1 MRDIQIRKAENRDLI
16 SLQKIGKLTF
26 SETFSSDNLEENLRS
41 YLENAFSTEKVKSEL
56 SDKNSQFY
64 LAELDK
70 KIIGYLKV
78 NLGDSQT
85 EIKSKKSL
93 EIERIYVVKEFHGK
107 NAGQILYEKA
117 IELAKEMEV
126 DFVWLGV
133 WEKNLRAIRFYEKN
147 GFTAFDKHVFKL
159 GNEEQI
165 DILMKLMLL
174 RS

>member
-117 IELAKEMEV
+117 IEVAKEMEV

>member
-1 MRDIQIRKAENRDLI
+1 
-16 SLQKIGKLTF
+16 
-26 SETFSSDNLEENLRS
+26 
-41 YLENAFSTEKVKSEL
+41 
-56 SDKNSQFY
+56 
-64 LAELDK
+64 
-70 KIIGYLKV
+70 
-78 NLGDSQT
+78 
-85 EIKSKKSL
+85 
-93 EIERIYVVKEFHGK
+93 VKEFHGK

-117 IELAKEMEV
+117 IEVAKEMEV